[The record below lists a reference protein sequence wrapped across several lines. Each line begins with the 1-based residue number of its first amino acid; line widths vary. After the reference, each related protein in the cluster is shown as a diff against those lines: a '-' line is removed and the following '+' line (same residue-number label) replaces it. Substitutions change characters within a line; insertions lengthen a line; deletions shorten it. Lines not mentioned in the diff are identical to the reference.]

1 MCAGRLPL
9 RLFFCAFLLALA
21 CGLAP
26 AQGENK
32 SNQNWT
38 KLDELLNQL
47 ENEAENLSVESE
59 RLWDLLKVLSSNLQA
74 SEIAV
79 SALSSSLA
87 KSDESWKSYV
97 DSKDQELSRIRIEL
111 WAWRIGVVLGVAGVI
126 VLLLR

>member
-1 MCAGRLPL
+1 
-9 RLFFCAFLLALA
+9 LALA